1 MDDDTIRDLYKQ
13 GYTVSQIA
21 DLLGLCQSTVLNAL
35 NN

>member
-1 MDDDTIRDLYKQ
+1 MDDDIIRDLYKQ

-21 DLLGLCQSTVLNAL
+21 DLLGLYKSTVLNAL